1 MVARRAAVFLDRD
14 GVLIRT
20 NVVEGKPYAIRT
32 MDEYAL
38 LPGVA
43 DACQRLK
50 AAGYLLIVVTNQPD
64 IDNQLVAI
72 EVVDAIHA
80 ALSDDLPLDA
90 IYVCPHDKR
99 RECICRKPK
108 PGLLIGAKNEFHLD
122 FEKSW
127 MVGDRASDVAAGIS
141 AGCRAVFIECGY
153 AEPAPVDPWKV
164 VHSLAEAADVILTS
178 EAL

>member
-1 MVARRAAVFLDRD
+1 MVELRKAVFLDRD

-20 NVVEGKPYAIRT
+20 NVVEGKPYAIR
-32 MDEYAL
+32 DIAEYGL

-64 IDNQLVAI
+64 IDNQLVTI
-72 EVVDAIHA
+72 ETVDAIHA

-90 IYVCPHDKR
+90 IYVCPHARHRD
-99 RECICRKPK
+99 CGCRKPK
-108 PGLLIGAKNEFHLD
+108 PGLLIDAKNEFHLD
-122 FEKSW
+122 LEKSW
-127 MVGDRASDVAAGIS
+127 MVGDRSSDAAAGVS
-141 AGCRAVFIECGY
+141 AGCRAIFIDCGY
-153 AEPAPVDPWKV
+153 AEPAPADPWKI
-164 VHSLAEAADVILTS
+164 VHSLAEAADAILTC